1 LIFVEFSEFA
11 VPMQDSFSPRSLS
24 IESFR
29 YNLPE
34 DRIALYPLEER
45 DASKLLIYKDG
56 QIEEQIY
63 RNLPEQI
70 PSGYTVVFN
79 KTRVVQARLSFRK
92 PTGGQIEIFCLEP
105 DTRYPDIT
113 TAMQQTGRVYWIC
126 LVGGA
131 AKWKAGQVLEL
142 QSFDDL
148 KLEARLAEKLSGAY
162 LIEFSWNQPNSSFA
176 EVLQQAGKI
185 PIPPYIKRAADQSDT
200 QRYQT
205 IYAEAEGSVAAP
217 TAGLHFSE
225 TILNGLAE
233 KNIRTEKLTLHV
245 GAGTFQPVKA
255 ETMEGHDM
263 HAEFIEVDLSAIE
276 HLREN
281 AGKII
286 AVGTTS
292 LRTLETIYWMGV
304 KAHYLPQAGITE
316 LIIEQWEI
324 YDHWMQKVI
333 PAQDALTA
341 LLNWMKKNNSR
352 RLICKTRILL
362 APGYKMRMIEAL
374 ITNFHQPQSTL
385 LLLVAAA
392 IGEDWKKV
400 YQYALD
406 NQFRFLSY
414 GDGSLLWCKK

>member
-1 LIFVEFSEFA
+1 
-11 VPMQDSFSPRSLS
+11 MQHVASPRSLS
-24 IESFR
+24 IDSFR
-29 YNLPE
+29 YELPD
-34 DRIALYPLEER
+34 DRIAIHPLEKR
-45 DASKLLIYKDG
+45 DASKLLVYKNG
-56 QIEEQIY
+56 QIKEWHY
-63 RNLPEQI
+63 HNLPEQI
-70 PSGYTVVFN
+70 PSGYTLVFN
-79 KTRVVQARLSFRK
+79 KTRVVQARLNFRK
-92 PTGGQIEIFCLEP
+92 PTGGQIELFCLEP

-113 TAMQQTGRVYWIC
+113 TAMLQSGKVYWIC

-131 AKWKAGQVLEL
+131 AKWKAAQVLEL
-142 QSFDDL
+142 DASNGL

-162 LIEFSWNQPNSSFA
+162 LIELSWNRTDVSFA
-176 EVLQQAGKI
+176 EVLQMAGKI
-185 PIPPYIKRAADQSDT
+185 PIPPYIKRAADETDKV
-200 QRYQT
+200 RYQT

-225 TILNGLAE
+225 KILMELAE
-233 KNIRTEKLTLHV
+233 KNIRTEMLTLHV

-263 HAEFIEVDLSAIE
+263 HAEFIEVDRSAIE

-304 KAHYLPQAGITE
+304 KAHYLPQAAITE
-316 LIIEQWEI
+316 LSIEQWEI
-324 YDHWMQKVI
+324 YDHWMQKTI
-333 PAQDALTA
+333 SAKDALTA
-341 LLNWMKKNNSR
+341 LLNWMHKNNNR
-352 RLICKTRILL
+352 KLICKTRILL